1 MSTTNPPLAELLPTT
16 DPATLTHEDRSA
28 LIDLLGRVMR
38 HAAAERANPASAGEA
53 LTEALVL
60 SVTAPSDQQ
69 SREALA
75 LADQIAAGLS
85 EFDVARAKDRAET
98 ILATH

>member
-1 MSTTNPPLAELLPTT
+1 MSTTQPLADLLADV
-16 DPATLTHEDRSA
+16 DPATLTAADREA
-28 LIDLLGRVMR
+28 LIDLLKRLMEY
-38 HAAAERANPASAGEA
+38 AAAERADPESAGDA

-75 LADQIAAGLS
+75 LADQIAAGLN
-85 EFDVARAKDRAET
+85 EFDVARAKARAET
-98 ILATH
+98 ILAAT